1 VRRKSSRDEGRESL
15 EGVVPDTLT
24 PEGAD
29 PSAATSYTNIEL
41 RQSRW
46 ARTETNGWKSVA
58 AVALI
63 VGLCVGTMLLWILV
77 DMGWDEFVA
86 LLGY

>member
-1 VRRKSSRDEGRESL
+1 VRRSSKDEGKESL

-63 VGLCVGTMLLWILV
+63 VALCIGVLMLRIVLES
-77 DMGWDEFVA
+77 GWDGLVA
-86 LLGY
+86 YLGY